1 MEIESI
7 KRSNLPDKIIKQIKN
22 IIIEGKLKPGDKL
35 PPERELAERFAV
47 GRRTT
52 IREALKALSYV
63 GLIKRAK
70 EGTVVNRNI
79 TNFFIDS
86 LTQML
91 ILKHLDFEDLFET
104 RKILEV
110 KLAGLAAQRATI
122 EDIEIIGNML
132 KEMSKKVKHN
142 PYEFVTEDIRFHEA
156 IAEAAQN
163 RVLYEIFIAV
173 RSLLKKAQEEVIKYP
188 GIMKRSLKYH
198 QQIFESIK
206 KQNVS
211 KAERAMFDHLDDV
224 EKTLMSLEVLE
235 LKKS

>member
-1 MEIESI
+1 MEIEPI

-47 GRRTT
+47 GRTT

-63 GLIKRAK
+63 GLIKKVK
-70 EGTVVNRNI
+70 EGTVINRNI
-79 TNFFIDS
+79 SNFFIDS

-110 KLAGLAAQRATI
+110 KLAGLAAQRATT
-122 EDIEIIGNML
+122 EDIKMTENIL
-132 KEMSKKVKHN
+132 KKMSEKVNQN
-142 PYEFVTEDIRFHEA
+142 PYGFVTEDIKFHES
-156 IAEAAQN
+156 IAKAAQN
-163 RVLYEIFIAV
+163 KVLYEIFVTI
-173 RSLLKKAQEEVIKYP
+173 RSLLRKAQEEVVKYP
-188 GIMKRSLKYH
+188 GIMKRSLIYH
-198 QQIFESIK
+198 QKIFEAIK

-211 KAERAMFDHLDDV
+211 KAKRVMFNHIDDV
-224 EKTLMSLEVLE
+224 EKALMSLELLE
-235 LKKS
+235 SKKS

>member
-1 MEIESI
+1 MYNFVMVIQSYQSI
-7 KRSNLPDKIIKQIKN
+7 Y
-22 IIIEGKLKPGDKL
+22 LKPGDKL

-47 GRRTT
+47 GRTT

-63 GLIKRAK
+63 GLIKKAK

-79 TNFFIDS
+79 SNFFIDS

-122 EDIEIIGNML
+122 EDIKVIENIL
-132 KEMSKKVKHN
+132 KKMSEKANQN
-142 PYEFVTEDIRFHEA
+142 PYGFITEDLKFHES
-156 IAEAAQN
+156 IAEAARN
-163 RVLYEIFIAV
+163 RVLYEIFITI
-173 RSLLKKAQEEVIKYP
+173 RLLLRKAQEEVVKYP

-198 QQIFESIK
+198 QQIFEAIK
-206 KQNVS
+206 KQNVL
-211 KAERAMFDHLDDV
+211 KAERAMFAHIDDV
-224 EKTLMSLEVLE
+224 EKALMSLEVLE
-235 LKKS
+235 IKKS